1 MTRREQLIFDKD
13 VQRREEAYLEEGRLS
28 GEECHTQALE
38 DAEMA
43 FDDYQDTIYED
54 RKDQERE
61 ER

>member
-43 FDDYQDTIYED
+43 YSDYCDTRMEEE
-54 RKDQERE
+54 KDKRYDA
-61 ER
+61 